1 MPQRPQPDPEGATVQ
16 SPHWSGP
23 RPDPQARARR
33 AVLAATAAVAVIST
47 GSAYGAMVQ
56 FAQHAVGMSL
66 GMAVTTAGVLEL
78 ALVTAAL
85 LAREAA
91 QQRRPTGVLL
101 TLTWLF
107 SSLSGLFAAWHE
119 LYQQHPVAAAG
130 FRAVVPLL
138 AALLWHLAL
147 LGDRHLATGQTW
159 HQAVTTARVHRWA
172 MATEQADRARAADDG
187 TPAARRRT
195 AWAERAARRAR
206 SVVLRT
212 VPPDQVRG
220 VMTTWLDALA
230 AVSHATGQVADL
242 AHHTTR
248 RGTAADPVPASPTA
262 SRPGTEDRSERLAA
276 TVRPAGDRAERA
288 RALRAGGA
296 TVPQIAAEL
305 DAHPRTVHRW
315 LAVRQEERA
324 A

>member
-1 MPQRPQPDPEGATVQ
+1 MPSQALNWSSTRPE
-16 SPHWSGP
+16 
-23 RPDPQARARR
+23 PQVRARR
-33 AVLAATAAVAVIST
+33 AVLAATGAVAVIST
-47 GSAYGAMVQ
+47 VSAYTAMVM
-56 FAQHAVGMSL
+56 FARDAVGMSL
-66 GMAVTTAGVLEL
+66 PMAITTAGVLEL
-78 ALVTAAL
+78 SLVTAAL

-91 QQRRPTGVLL
+91 QQRRPTGVLM

-119 LYQQHPVAAAG
+119 LDQQHPAAAAG

-138 AALLWHLAL
+138 AALMWHLAL

-187 TPAARRRT
+187 TPTARRRT
-195 AWAERAARRAR
+195 AWAEHAARRAR

-212 VPPDQVRG
+212 VPPHQVRD
-220 VMTTWLDALA
+220 VMATWLDALA
-230 AVSHATGQVADL
+230 AVSHATSEVADL
-242 AHHTTR
+242 AFRATPS
-248 RGTAADPVPASPTA
+248 RGTAAFPDAPAAADSDIHTTA
-262 SRPGTEDRSERLAA
+262 RD
-276 TVRPAGDRAERA
+276 VRPASDRAERA
-288 RALRAGGA
+288 RALRGSGA

-315 LAVRQEERA
+315 LAATQTQEEA